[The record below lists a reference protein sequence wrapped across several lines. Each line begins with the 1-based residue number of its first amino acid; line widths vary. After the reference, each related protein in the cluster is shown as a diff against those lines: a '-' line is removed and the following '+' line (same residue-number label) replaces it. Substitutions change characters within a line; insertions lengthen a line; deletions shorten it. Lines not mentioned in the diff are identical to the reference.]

1 MKSSSD
7 ATWTKAASASSASVG
22 PAIVDGPGVA
32 SRALRTRRSEVLSI
46 AVTKFKA
53 LLLVL
58 GLVAFVVGG
67 ATLLHA
73 HASAESAVW
82 NAEHDLS
89 LMAAL
94 ASAASLV
101 DTVPVVILV
110 LTFAVAAHQRSGW
123 IEGQALLRSASF
135 LRALT

>member
-1 MKSSSD
+1 LFS
-7 ATWTKAASASSASVG
+7 
-22 PAIVDGPGVA
+22 
-32 SRALRTRRSEVLSI
+32 

-58 GLVAFVVGG
+58 GLAAFVVAG
-67 ATLLHA
+67 ATLLHV
-73 HASAESAVW
+73 HASAESALW

-94 ASAASLV
+94 GSAASLV

-110 LTFAVAAHQRSGW
+110 LASVLAAHQRSGR
-123 IEGQALLRSASF
+123 IEGQALRCFDSRAPPLR
-135 LRALT
+135 

>member
-1 MKSSSD
+1 
-7 ATWTKAASASSASVG
+7 
-22 PAIVDGPGVA
+22 
-32 SRALRTRRSEVLSI
+32 LSI

-58 GLVAFVVGG
+58 GLVAFLVAG
-67 ATLLHA
+67 ATLPHA
-73 HASAESAVW
+73 HASAESALW

-101 DTVPVVILV
+101 DAVPVVILI
-110 LTFAVAAHQRSGW
+110 LASGLAAHQSSRL
-123 IEGQALLRSASF
+123 IEGQARYRFDS
-135 LRALT
+135 RAPPTPR